1 MRPQSVGGRPWDDPF
16 IMTSTETQ
24 RARPRGQAEVILRWY
39 GSHARDLPWRRAD
52 AGAWAV
58 LVSEVMLQQTPVA
71 RVLPAYETWLA
82 RWPAPRALAAAS
94 PGDAV
99 RQWRRLGYP
108 RRALRLHAA
117 ARVISER
124 HGGEVPD
131 SIDALRALPGVGSYT
146 AAAVASFAFGQRH
159 PVLDTNVRRV
169 LARMAAGRQWPARST
184 TAAEIALA
192 RSLLP
197 ARPQVAARWSVAVME
212 LGALVCTAT
221 RPRCG
226 TCPVAAA
233 CAWRLAGSPAGPG
246 RRGGQPYQGTD
257 RQCRGQLLAVL
268 RDADG
273 PVPPAHIDAAW
284 PDDAQR
290 AKALATLIS
299 DGLAEPH
306 PDGGYAL
313 PDKPG
318 LPSEP
323 AADPYLHDHGR
334 FPAIYAR
341 DRA

>member
-1 MRPQSVGGRPWDDPF
+1 
-16 IMTSTETQ
+16 MTSTETQ
-24 RARPRGQAEVILRWY
+24 WARPRGQAGVILRWY

-82 RWPAPRALAAAS
+82 RLPTPRALAAAS

-99 RQWRRLGYP
+99 RQWGRLGYP

-124 HGGEVPD
+124 HGGDVPD
-131 SIDALRALPGVGSYT
+131 SIDALHALPGVGSYT

-197 ARPQVAARWSVAVME
+197 ARPQVAARWSVSVME

-226 TCPVAAA
+226 TCPVTAA

-257 RQCRGQLLAVL
+257 RQCRGRLLAVL

-273 PVPPAHIDAAW
+273 PVPPAKIDAAW

-290 AKALATLIS
+290 ARALAALIS
-299 DGLAEPH
+299 DGLAEHH

-313 PDKPG
+313 PAAPVPNPP
-318 LPSEP
+318 PS
-323 AADPYLHDHGR
+323 
-334 FPAIYAR
+334 
-341 DRA
+341 

>member
-1 MRPQSVGGRPWDDPF
+1 
-16 IMTSTETQ
+16 MTSTETQ
-24 RARPRGQAEVILRWY
+24 RAGSRGQAEVILRWY

-82 RWPAPRALAAAS
+82 RWPTPRALAAAS

-99 RQWRRLGYP
+99 RQWGRLGYP

-169 LARMAAGRQWPARST
+169 LARMAGGRQWPASST

-197 ARPQVAARWSVAVME
+197 TRPMVAARWSVAVME

-290 AKALATLIS
+290 ARALAALIS
-299 DGLAEPH
+299 DGLAEHH
-306 PDGGYAL
+306 PGGGYAL

-318 LPSEP
+318 LPSGP
-323 AADPYLHDHGR
+323 AADPRGK
-334 FPAIYAR
+334 R
-341 DRA
+341 DMQ